1 MTFKELNV
9 IIRSHFGTTRRIVDL
24 LAVNCCW
31 NTQLFTNGVASSN
44 SLRVSALLSAPRC
57 DTTQLLFIPIRL
69 APIWVI
75 HSGYADPRP
84 RPKCTPQCLLG
95 RRTRK
100 NGVFRL
106 LSCFPV
112 SFSYSVY
119 LIMEIVAC
127 FFWLVLL
134 SIRLLLFHK
143 RFQLRWDLPTAVH
156 SLLATRYL

>member
-1 MTFKELNV
+1 MKSVEVRTDDGRLVSNIKQRDRDRDRETD
-9 IIRSHFGTTRRIVDL
+9 RC
-24 LAVNCCW
+24 LAC
-31 NTQLFTNGVASSN
+31 LAKMSGMIAE

-143 RFQLRWDLPTAVH
+143 RFQLR
-156 SLLATRYL
+156 